1 MTPTDFQA
9 LADAATRRQRAQS
22 ANRARATQQGR
33 LEARRLADV
42 AATRARAERHLM
54 LAAAEFVKAA
64 AVEAQGQSH
73 DLPDDSGATSGDRRP
88 ATNPTETL

>member
-1 MTPTDFQA
+1 MTITDFQA
-9 LADAATRRQRAQS
+9 LADAATRRQRAES
-22 ANRARATQQGR
+22 ANRARASQQGQ

-64 AVEAQGQSH
+64 EKEAEVES
-73 DLPDDSGATSGDRRP
+73 
-88 ATNPTETL
+88 